1 MTATTTDS
9 TRLSDDSSGCTHD
22 LIVIGSGSGN
32 SVITDEMDDWR
43 VALVEPGLL
52 GGTCLNVGCIPTK
65 MFVYTADRA
74 HAAATSERF
83 GVHTTFESADW
94 PAIRDRIFGRI
105 DPIAESGRA
114 YRESNPNVDLVRE
127 YGHFVGDHRLAVGDR
142 VISAPQIVLAA
153 GAHAVVPD
161 LPGLAEVEHHTSD
174 TIMRID
180 DLPEHLL
187 VIGGGYVGV
196 ELAHVF
202 GALGSRVTMVVR
214 GPALLRDE
222 DPEVSRRLTAIYHD
236 RFDLRL
242 ATDVVAVHRD
252 GTDIVLDTRGPDG
265 AAKIRG
271 DCLLVATGRRPNSGP
286 LAVEATGV
294 AVDDAGYVVV
304 DAHQRT
310 SVEGIWALGD
320 IASPQQLKHKA
331 NADARLIVHNLLHPD
346 DLRSST
352 LGPVPHAVFGSPQV
366 ASIGMT
372 EPQAEAA
379 GREVATAVQ
388 EFGDAAYGWAMEDT
402 TSAVKL
408 VVDPT
413 SRLLLGAHI
422 IGPQAPTLLQPLVQ
436 GMQFGQTVDQL
447 ARGQWWIH
455 PALTEV
461 VEQAMLAV

>member
-1 MTATTTDS
+1 VTATATTSMSQDRS
-9 TRLSDDSSGCTHD
+9 ASTHD

-43 VALVEPGLL
+43 IALVEEGVL

-74 HAAATSERF
+74 HAAATSDRF
-83 GVHTTFESADW
+83 GLHTTFESADW

-114 YRESNPNVDLVRE
+114 YRESNPNVDLVQEHAR
-127 YGHFVGDHRLAVGDR
+127 FVGDHRLEVGGR
-142 VISAPQIVLAA
+142 VISAPRIVLAA
-153 GAHAVVPD
+153 GAHAVVPN
-161 LPGLAEVEHHTSD
+161 LPGLADVEYHTSD
-174 TIMRID
+174 TIMRLD

-187 VIGGGYVGV
+187 VIGGGYIAV

-214 GPALLRDE
+214 GPELLRDE
-222 DPEVSRRLTAIYHD
+222 DPEVSRRLTAIYAD

-242 ATDVVAVHRD
+242 ATDVRGVHQEGRD
-252 GTDIVLDTRGPDG
+252 VVLRTEDVDG
-265 AAKIRG
+265 ASEVRG
-271 DCLLVATGRRPNSGP
+271 DCLLVATGRVPNSHT
-286 LAVEATGV
+286 LRVQATGV
-294 AVDDAGYVVV
+294 EVDESGYVIVDD
-304 DAHQRT
+304 HQRT

-331 NADARLIVHNLLHPD
+331 NADARLVVHNLLHPD
-346 DLRSST
+346 DLRSSR

-366 ASIGMT
+366 ASVGMT

-379 GREVATAVQ
+379 GRPVATAVQ
-388 EFGDAAYGWAMEDT
+388 AFGDAAYGWAMEDT

-408 VVDPT
+408 VVDPAT
-413 SRLLLGAHI
+413 RLLLGAHI

-436 GMQFGQTVDQL
+436 GMQFGQTVDDL